1 MLTMKAMTVD
11 NRDIDTLADT
21 DSLEHVI
28 TNCDKFYV
36 VYTEEPTITCEVWD
50 WRPEEWTVIR

>member
-1 MLTMKAMTVD
+1 MTVD

-21 DSLEHVI
+21 DSPEHVI
-28 TNCDKFYV
+28 TNCKFYA